1 MERIIKLSL
10 VILIFLT
17 PIEVRAA
24 ADLTGLEMIIAA
36 HKEITTFERLAI
48 AELETV
54 NIEHKSTTDFAKK
67 CKNARDYLNQRMA
80 DINSLVLFTTRLFYM
95 GEDLAKMIK
104 QYKEFASMTF
114 KNADKHPF
122 LIAYFA
128 SINYKLSIELES
140 IRKRFEKFPAFQTN
154 ILKATMKEKNQILDF
169 IAASI
174 SNLEYMLS
182 RANYRCKLIAS
193 VGVQEWNIKEFL
205 SDRDNKQAMDKLI
218 EQWNIQTGEKG

>member
-17 PIEVRAA
+17 PIEVRAV
-24 ADLTGLEMIIAA
+24 ADFTGLEMIIAA

-48 AELETV
+48 ADLEAV
-54 NIEHKSTTDFAKK
+54 NIEHKSTTDFTKK
-67 CKNARDYLNQRMA
+67 CKTARDYLNQRMA
-80 DINSLVLFTTRLFYM
+80 DINSLILFTTRLFYM

-128 SINYKLSIELES
+128 SINHKLSIELES
-140 IRKRFEKFPAFQTN
+140 IRKRFKKFPAFQTN

-174 SNLEYMLS
+174 SSIEYMLS
-182 RANYRCKLIAS
+182 RANYRCKLIVS

-205 SDRDNKQAMDKLI
+205 NDRDNKQAIDKLI